1 MKDLVSGPVKNC
13 APQKAPNNSSKSVTG
28 VKKLKKRSKVLEMCA
43 NLRENCLGILPSE
56 FRVNQTARK
65 EDDPNLNVMRARE
78 SKIPKDRGR
87 ASRAKTSKEIE
98 RDPSKGNPREPR
110 ETKYL
115 H

>member
-1 MKDLVSGPVKNC
+1 MSRLLAGVFMAAAQQMGNAHTPV
-13 APQKAPNNSSKSVTG
+13 NSKCFDP
-28 VKKLKKRSKVLEMCA
+28 VL
-43 NLRENCLGILPSE
+43 
-56 FRVNQTARK
+56 NQTARK
-65 EDDPNLNVMRARE
+65 DEDPNLNVMRARE

>member
-1 MKDLVSGPVKNC
+1 M
-13 APQKAPNNSSKSVTG
+13 
-28 VKKLKKRSKVLEMCA
+28 LEMRV
-43 NLRENCLGILPSE
+43 NSRENCLGILPSE

-65 EDDPNLNVMRARE
+65 DEDPNLNVMRARE

>member
-1 MKDLVSGPVKNC
+1 MD
-13 APQKAPNNSSKSVTG
+13 A
-28 VKKLKKRSKVLEMCA
+28 LEMSCEGLQFF
-43 NLRENCLGILPSE
+43 NPL
-56 FRVNQTARK
+56 NQMARK
-65 EDDPNLNVMRARE
+65 VDDPNPNVVRARE

>member
-1 MKDLVSGPVKNC
+1 MANRVEEKCLV
-13 APQKAPNNSSKSVTG
+13 
-28 VKKLKKRSKVLEMCA
+28 KRA
-43 NLRENCLGILPSE
+43 LGAFDPL
-56 FRVNQTARK
+56 NQTARK
-65 EDDPNLNVMRARE
+65 DEDPNLNIMRARE

>member
-1 MKDLVSGPVKNC
+1 M
-13 APQKAPNNSSKSVTG
+13 
-28 VKKLKKRSKVLEMCA
+28 LEMHV
-43 NLRENCLGILPSE
+43 NLQENCLGILQSE

-65 EDDPNLNVMRARE
+65 DEDPNLEIMRARE

-110 ETKYL
+110 ETKCL